1 MVVDDYGG
9 YKALFASAKANGQD
23 AIVEVGCWAHVRRKF
38 FELHVASQST
48 LAQTALERIGQL
60 YGIEREIVALK
71 LNLEQA
77 TAHRQQHAKPLLVAL
92 HAWLLA
98 QRQVLTDGVS
108 SGPFGPRRGPV
119 PRPLITRSGVG
130 PRWYATPT
138 RPACRW
144 TTTASR
150 IRFGPG
156 RWAGIR

>member
-1 MVVDDYGG
+1 MVDDYGG

-60 YGIEREIVALK
+60 YGIEREIVELK

-108 SGPFGPRRGPV
+108 SGPFGPRRGPA
-119 PRPLITRSGVG
+119 PRLLITRCGVG
-130 PRWYATPT
+130 PRWCATPT